1 MPRILVVD
9 DEPVV
14 IEVLSSLLED
24 PERQILTATSSAAA
38 LQHANAGEL
47 AVALID
53 KNLGPD
59 SGLDLSRQLKQLQPE
74 VEIILITGYA
84 SIESAIE
91 AVQIGAFDYLT
102 KPVSDF
108 SALSFKVQSAIEKSE
123 LRRSQRA
130 LLERLLECEV
140 RHRRVIDAV
149 PEAMVLYD
157 AATGTIV
164 EANVAALRLYGYTA
178 PELLR
183 TTATE
188 LRGGAPE
195 GKPGP
200 VPTTQ
205 RHRRKDGTEF
215 TAEVTFTEYTQQ
227 GRLLRVQSA
236 RDVSQR
242 EGRDS

>member
-91 AVQIGAFDYLT
+91 A
-102 KPVSDF
+102 
-108 SALSFKVQSAIEKSE
+108 
-123 LRRSQRA
+123 
-130 LLERLLECEV
+130 
-140 RHRRVIDAV
+140 
-149 PEAMVLYD
+149 
-157 AATGTIV
+157 
-164 EANVAALRLYGYTA
+164 
-178 PELLR
+178 
-183 TTATE
+183 
-188 LRGGAPE
+188 
-195 GKPGP
+195 
-200 VPTTQ
+200 
-205 RHRRKDGTEF
+205 
-215 TAEVTFTEYTQQ
+215 
-227 GRLLRVQSA
+227 
-236 RDVSQR
+236 
-242 EGRDS
+242 

>member
-1 MPRILVVD
+1 MHRKSPTPARASPARRRAANALGDGAKARYDRASGRKAAGGGMPRILVVD

-157 AATGTIV
+157 AAT
-164 EANVAALRLYGYTA
+164 
-178 PELLR
+178 
-183 TTATE
+183 
-188 LRGGAPE
+188 
-195 GKPGP
+195 
-200 VPTTQ
+200 
-205 RHRRKDGTEF
+205 
-215 TAEVTFTEYTQQ
+215 
-227 GRLLRVQSA
+227 
-236 RDVSQR
+236 
-242 EGRDS
+242 